1 MQSRIAQY
9 EKADGTGDRRKE
21 GLLQDIEQTEKLHVQ
36 PLVYRKNV
44 LSLPEI
50 CVPVIRVAAM

>member
-9 EKADGTGDRRKE
+9 EKRMEREIEEKE

-36 PLVYRKNV
+36 PLIYPKERLIFARN
-44 LSLPEI
+44 L
-50 CVPVIRVAAM
+50 CG